1 MSKEDKLHA
10 FNDILGRWSQEEHA
24 AFWDESGR
32 AILDYDLLLRM
43 LSVPVSDGD
52 AVQSGRFAGALDLWI
67 AHELERAGFAEES
80 VWPRQVEP
88 RAVDPT
94 VLRAISGAKELSAPV
109 LEGILKQS
117 GARSESV
124 VMGSVYAKQVDVGMS
139 TWPSGPELLVST
151 KTMGGSFGK
160 NLANRFEEA
169 YGDVK
174 NLRARYPLAAHGFFF
189 LANATILD
197 EPSAF
202 SKAVH
207 MLCQLSKDADVYDA
221 VALLIVDWGHG
232 ISSEDGGVLPSLALA
247 PQAWEHVPKELAPE
261 RFFEKLCDIV
271 LRNSP
276 IDMHQRARALRNG
289 PGRATLEF
297 DG

>member
-1 MSKEDKLHA
+1 MSKPDKLHA
-10 FNDILGRWSQEEHA
+10 FNDILDRWSQEEHT
-24 AFWDESGR
+24 AFWGESGH

-67 AHELERAGFAEES
+67 ARELERAGFSEES

-88 RAVDPT
+88 RVVDPT
-94 VLRAISGAKELSAPV
+94 VLRAISGVKGPSADV
-109 LEGILKQS
+109 LGDILKQS

-189 LANATILD
+189 LANAAILD
-197 EPSAF
+197 EPTAL

-221 VALLIVDWGHG
+221 VALLIVDWRHG
-232 ISSEDGGVLPSLALA
+232 ISPEDNGTLPSLALA
-247 PQAWEHVPKELAPE
+247 PQAWERVPAELAPE

-276 IDMHQRARALRNG
+276 IDMHRRARTLRDG
-289 PGRATLEF
+289 IKRHSLEF

>member
-1 MSKEDKLHA
+1 
-10 FNDILGRWSQEEHA
+10 
-24 AFWDESGR
+24 
-32 AILDYDLLLRM
+32 
-43 LSVPVSDGD
+43 
-52 AVQSGRFAGALDLWI
+52 
-67 AHELERAGFAEES
+67 
-80 VWPRQVEP
+80 
-88 RAVDPT
+88 
-94 VLRAISGAKELSAPV
+94 
-109 LEGILKQS
+109 
-117 GARSESV
+117 
-124 VMGSVYAKQVDVGMS
+124 MGSVYAKQVDVGIS

-189 LANATILD
+189 LANAAILD
-197 EPSAF
+197 EPTAL

-221 VALLIVDWGHG
+221 VALLIVDWRHG
-232 ISSEDGGVLPSLALA
+232 ISPEDNGTLPPLALA
-247 PQAWEHVPKELAPE
+247 SQAWERVPAELAPE

-276 IDMHQRARALRNG
+276 IDMHQRARTLRDG
-289 PGRATLEF
+289 LERHSLEF